1 MHKFKLI
8 LILSIQILFTN
19 LSLSQNIVINE
30 VMSSNSTS
38 FKDNNGNY
46 SDWLEIY
53 NNSDVSVNLNGYGL
67 TDDDLLPFKWIFPNV
82 TLGAHQFLIV
92 FASGTSNISDIQN
105 LHANFKISQSGEPI
119 TLTSPG
125 GTLVD
130 HMVSTV
136 IPPNVSLGRQPDG
149 SPNWLYFSNGEETPG
164 SSNNNSSGAAGL
176 TSPPI
181 FSVNGGFYSGSV
193 TVSLILSALQTTI
206 RYTIDG
212 SEPTEQSPVYSS
224 SLTFTKTTVVRA
236 KAYQAGK
243 LPSRTITNSYLI
255 NERNNLPVIS
265 ISTDPANF
273 FDENI
278 GIYVSGPVANP
289 PNPSDPDKRANFW
302 QDWER
307 PIHIEMYEPDGTQGF
322 SIDAGIKI
330 HGGYSREY
338 LQKSM
343 AIHARGKY
351 GYSEINYKIFP
362 DLSIDKFKSLVLR
375 SSGQDWNNSMIRD
388 GMIESLVKETGLDI
402 RAYRPAVLYLDGEY
416 WGIFN
421 IREKENE
428 HYLASHHGVDPNN
441 VTRLELNG
449 EIKQGDPADYNAMYN
464 FIKNNNMSVTSN
476 YEYVKTQMDVNN
488 FISYMVSEIY
498 FNNVDWPGSNI
509 KYWKSN
515 TPDSKWRWI
524 LMDTDFGFGLY
535 DYDNTGAPEDGYKH
549 QTLDFATTANGSSWP
564 NPPWSTVLLRK
575 LLDNQDFKT
584 NFINTFADYSNTY
597 FTPQRVVDRI
607 TQMKTAIEAEM
618 PYHLEKWHTN
628 PVSNYKL
635 YPETMSDWHSN
646 IQTMIDFANNRLP
659 YIRNNYVSKFNLSGT
674 SNVTLLVNQPNYGKV
689 KINSVMVEQSNW
701 SGVYFNDVPITI
713 EAIPAHGYKF
723 VGWSGA
729 STSTSNIITLSL
741 TNDVSLTA
749 NFELLSNTAY
759 SVSGN
764 VTYDNN
770 NSGPLPNVTV
780 KLTPTTGGNSL
791 TTLTDAGGNYN
802 FNNVAS
808 GTYNLTA
815 VSTAAF
821 PSTYV
826 NATDALITARYFT
839 GLVTINPL
847 RILAAD
853 VDNSGGVNATDA
865 LVILRKFTNLISG
878 FTKPN
883 WTFETKQITITN
895 VNLSAENLKGI
906 ITGDIDGSAS
916 GPF

>member
-1 MHKFKLI
+1 MKFTIFL
-8 LILSIQILFTN
+8 LLQIFLAN
-19 LSLSQNIVINE
+19 LSLSQNLVINE
-30 VMSSNSTS
+30 VMSSNSITI
-38 FKDNNGNY
+38 KDNNGNY
-46 SDWLEIY
+46 SDWIEIY
-53 NNSDVSVNLNGYGL
+53 NNSDISINLNGYGL
-67 TDDDLLPFKWIFPNV
+67 TDDDLLPFKWVFPNI
-82 TLGAHQFLIV
+82 TLGAHQFLLV
-92 FASGTSNISDIQN
+92 YASGTSNISDFQN
-105 LHANFKISQSGEPI
+105 LHTNFKIKQSGEPI
-119 TLTSPG
+119 TITAPG

-130 HMVSTV
+130 HIVSTV
-136 IPPNVSLGRQPDG
+136 IPPDVSLGRQPDG
-149 SPNWLYFSNGEETPG
+149 SPSWYYFSNNQATPG
-164 SSNNNSSGAAGL
+164 NSNNNATGSAGL
-176 TSPPI
+176 TSSPI
-181 FSVNGGFYSGSV
+181 FSVNGGFYSGTV
-193 TVSLILSALQTTI
+193 TVSLILSAPQTTI
-206 RYTIDG
+206 RYTLDG
-212 SEPTEQSPVYSS
+212 SEPTEQSLLYNSS
-224 SLTFTKTTVVRA
+224 ITLAKTTVIRA
-236 KAYQAGK
+236 KAFQVGK
-243 LPSRTITNSYLI
+243 LPSKTITNSYLI

-265 ISTDPANF
+265 ISTDLANF

-289 PNPSDPDKRANFW
+289 PNPDDPDERANFW

-307 PIHIEMYEPDGTQGF
+307 PIHIELFETNNTLGF
-322 SIDAGIKI
+322 SIDAGVKI

-343 AIHARGKY
+343 AIYARGKY

-362 DLSIDKFKSLVLR
+362 DLDIDKFQSLVLR
-375 SSGQDWNNSMIRD
+375 SSGQDWSRSMIRD
-388 GMIESLVKETGLDI
+388 AMQESLVKETDLDI
-402 RAYRPAVLYLDGEY
+402 RAYRPAVLFLNGEY

-428 HYLASHHGVDPNN
+428 HYLASHHGVDPDN
-441 VTRLELNG
+441 VTRLELEG
-449 EIKQGDPADYNAMYN
+449 DVKQGNSTEYDAMYN
-464 FIKNNNMSVTSN
+464 FIKNNNMSITSN
-476 YEYVKTQMDVNN
+476 FEYVKTQMDVDN

-515 TPDSKWRWI
+515 DPGGKWRWI

-535 DYDNTGAPEDGYKH
+535 DNSSTGEPTDGYRH
-549 QTLDFATTANGSSWP
+549 QTLDFATTSNGPSWP
-564 NPPWSTVLLRK
+564 NPPWSTLLLRK
-575 LLDNQDFKT
+575 LLENQEFKT

-597 FTPQRVVDRI
+597 FAPQKVVDRI
-607 TQMKTAIEAEM
+607 EEMKTAIEPEM
-618 PYHLEKWHTN
+618 PYHLEKWHTYK
-628 PVSNYKL
+628 VDNYKL
-635 YPETMSDWHSN
+635 YPETMTDWYAE
-646 IQTMIDFANNRLP
+646 IQKMKDFASNRLP
-659 YIRNNYVSKFNLSGT
+659 YIRNNYVTKFNLSGT
-674 SNVTLLVNQPNYGKV
+674 SNVNLSIIQPNSGKV

-701 SGVYFNDVPITI
+701 SGVYFNDVPVTV
-713 EAIPAHGYKF
+713 EAIPAIGYKF

-741 TNDVSLTA
+741 TNNVSLTA

-770 NSGPLPNVTV
+770 NSSPLSNVTV

-791 TTLTDAGGNYN
+791 TSLTDAGGNYS

-821 PSTYV
+821 SSTYV
-826 NATDALITARYFT
+826 NATDALITARSFT
-839 GLVTINPL
+839 GLVTINSL

-865 LVILRKFTNLISG
+865 LVILRKFANLISG

-906 ITGDIDGSAS
+906 ITGDVDGSAN